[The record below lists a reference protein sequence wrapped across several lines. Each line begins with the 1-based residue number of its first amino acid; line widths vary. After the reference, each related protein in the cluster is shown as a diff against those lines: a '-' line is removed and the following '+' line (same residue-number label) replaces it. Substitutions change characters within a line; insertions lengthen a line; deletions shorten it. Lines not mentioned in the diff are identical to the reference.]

1 MNDTVKLVVLHI
13 VLENPGIYLRE
24 IRSKVLYLT
33 GSDLSLSTICQLLS
47 EQRFS
52 RKKMRFVARQ
62 RNDFTRAIYAAEVAL
77 YDPGMFV
84 FLDETGSDR
93 RNVLRKYGYSFRGIP
108 AVSHKLLVRGQ
119 DLSTMACTSIHGLL
133 DFETVEFSVDGNTFY
148 QFVCKK
154 VLPLLLPFDG
164 VNHHS
169 IVVMDN
175 ASVHHV
181 DGISDLI
188 STAGSLLIYLP
199 PYSHDYNPIEEA
211 FSKVKTLLKQYE
223 GELELG
229 NTCLENLLLLAF
241 SQITSDNCYNWIDH
255 CEIYT

>member
-1 MNDTVKLVVLHI
+1 MASTTIEPRRVRAYNDELRWRMVYQRLALGYSYKTIAMNLGVDTSTAWRMVRHFELTGNISKKQYNRCNLPIKVIDTVKLVVLHI

-77 YDPGMFV
+77 YDSGMFV

-119 DLSTMACTSIHGLL
+119 HLSTMACISIHGLL
-133 DFETVEFSVDGNTFY
+133 DFDTVEFSVDGNTFFNLFAKY
-148 QFVCKK
+148 CHFCCHLTV
-154 VLPLLLPFDG
+154 
-164 VNHHS
+164 S
-169 IVVMDN
+169 IT
-175 ASVHHV
+175 
-181 DGISDLI
+181 
-188 STAGSLLIYLP
+188 TA
-199 PYSHDYNPIEEA
+199 
-211 FSKVKTLLKQYE
+211 
-223 GELELG
+223 
-229 NTCLENLLLLAF
+229 
-241 SQITSDNCYNWIDH
+241 
-255 CEIYT
+255 